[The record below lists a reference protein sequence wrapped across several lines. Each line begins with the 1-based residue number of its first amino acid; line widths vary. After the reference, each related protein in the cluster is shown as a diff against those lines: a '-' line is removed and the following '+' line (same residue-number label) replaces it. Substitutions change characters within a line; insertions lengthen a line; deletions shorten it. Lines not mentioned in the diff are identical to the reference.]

1 MSPPGLAVLAA
12 GLLVAAGAM
21 AAEPSEPGQGNPE
34 RGAEIFAVA
43 CASCHGA
50 TGQGDGPVGRWLDPP
65 LPALSGASY
74 RLDADGNGRP
84 GTREDLRLV
93 LLNGA
98 PAYGGSRLMAA
109 FPRLAEEPGELA
121 DLLAFVKKL
130 GRP

>member
-1 MSPPGLAVLAA
+1 MRRPGLAVLAA
-12 GLLVAAGAM
+12 GFLLAAGAV
-21 AAEPSEPGQGNPE
+21 AAEPLDPALGDPE
-34 RGAEIFAVA
+34 RGAEIYAVA

-50 TGQGDGPVGRWLDPP
+50 TGRGDGPVGRALDPP
-65 LPALSGASY
+65 LAVLFGTSY
-74 RLDADGNGRP
+74 RLDADGDGRP

-109 FPRLAEEPGELA
+109 FPRLAAEPGELA
-121 DLLAFVKKL
+121 DVLAFVTSQ

>member
-1 MSPPGLAVLAA
+1 MGSSGLAALVA
-12 GLLVAAGAM
+12 GLLAAAGTAS
-21 AAEPSEPGQGNPE
+21 AEPSDPGRGDPE
-34 RGAEIFAVA
+34 RGAEIYAVA

-50 TGQGDGPVGRWLDPP
+50 TGRGDGPVGRALDPP

-74 RLDADGNGRP
+74 RLDADGDGRP

-121 DLLAFVKKL
+121 DLLAFVTKL
-130 GRP
+130 ERR